1 MYVTNLD
8 KILQLRQLHF
18 TFKEISLGIDLTL
31 LIIYKYNEFTIL
43 SKLTMFDSH
52 TSLFYDYKW
61 YFFDD

>member
-52 TSLFYDYKW
+52 TSLFYDYK
-61 YFFDD
+61 

>member
-18 TFKEISLGIDLTL
+18 TFKEISSGIDLTL

-52 TSLFYDYKW
+52 TSLFYDYK
-61 YFFDD
+61 